1 MSKLLVKLFIKNYND
16 TKNPRVREKYGY
28 LGSITGIIVNVFLAV
43 AKYLI
48 GVATNSI
55 AITADA
61 VNNLSDSVSCV
72 ITLVSF
78 KMANMKPDKEHP
90 FGHGRIE
97 YVAALIVGFIVELM
111 GYELIKSS
119 IDKIR
124 HPEAVVF
131 SVPALIVLLISIG
144 GKIWLAF
151 FNSYLG
157 KRIDSAAMSAV
168 VTDSIS
174 DTTATTVTL
183 ISLIISIFTDLP
195 IDGYMG
201 IVVSLFILYSGFG
214 ILKESIGIILGTPP
228 DKELV
233 DELVEYIMS
242 HEEILGIHDL
252 VIHSYGATRTF
263 ASVHTEI
270 SADGDLLK
278 AHDTIDSIE
287 RHVKEKFG
295 IELVIHMDP
304 IVTND
309 ETTEKY
315 YQLVH
320 KIVKDYDSQLSLHD
334 FRVVEGPTHTNL
346 IFDIVVPYRYELTD
360 KELTI
365 KITELIKK
373 LNDCYFPVITVDH
386 SYI

>member
-1 MSKLLVKLFIKNYND
+1 MSELLLRLFIKNHQD
-16 TKNPRVREKYGY
+16 TKNPDVREKYGY
-28 LGSITGIIVNVFLAV
+28 LGSVTGIIINIFLAA

-48 GVATNSI
+48 GVITNSI

-119 IDKIR
+119 IGKIR
-124 HPEAVVF
+124 NPEAVVF
-131 SVPALIVLLISIG
+131 SVPAVIVLLISIG
-144 GKIWLAF
+144 GKIWLAV
-151 FNSYLG
+151 FNRHLG
-157 KRIDSAAMSAV
+157 KKIDSPAMSAV
-168 VTDSIS
+168 VADSIS
-174 DTTATTVTL
+174 DTTATAITL
-183 ISLIISIFTDLP
+183 ISLVVSLFTDFPL
-195 IDGYMG
+195 DGYMG

-214 ILKESIGIILGTPP
+214 ILKESVGIILGKPP
-228 DKELV
+228 EKELV
-233 DELVEYIMS
+233 DELVEFIMS
-242 HEEILGIHDL
+242 HDEILGIHDL

-270 SADGDLLK
+270 SSDGDLLR

-287 RHVKEKFG
+287 RLTKEKFG

-309 ETTEKY
+309 EKTESY
-315 YQLVH
+315 YQYIH
-320 KIVKDYDSQLSLHD
+320 KTVKDFDSSLSIHD

-346 IFDIVVPYRYELTD
+346 IFDIVIPHKYKLTE
-360 KELTI
+360 KELI
-365 KITELIKK
+365 AEINNLVHKDNE
-373 LNDCYFPVITVDH
+373 NYFLVITVDNC
-386 SYI
+386 YI

>member
-1 MSKLLVKLFIKNYND
+1 MSELLVQLFIKNYND

-157 KRIDSAAMSAV
+157 KKIDSAAMSAV

-183 ISLIISIFTDLP
+183 ISLIVSIFTDLP

-270 SADGDLLK
+270 PADGDLLK

-315 YQLVH
+315 YQLIH
-320 KIVKDYDSQLSLHD
+320 KTVKDYDSQLSLHD

-346 IFDIVVPYRYELTD
+346 IFDIVVPYRYKLTD

-365 KITELIKK
+365 EITELIKE
-373 LNDCYFPVITVDH
+373 LNESYFPVITVDH

>member
-1 MSKLLVKLFIKNYND
+1 MSNLLVKLFIKNYND

>member
-1 MSKLLVKLFIKNYND
+1 MSELLLRLFIKNHQD
-16 TKNPRVREKYGY
+16 TKNPEIREKYGY
-28 LGSITGIIVNVFLAV
+28 LGSVTGIIINIFLAA

-48 GVATNSI
+48 GVITNSI

-119 IDKIR
+119 IGKIR
-124 HPEAVVF
+124 NPEAIVF
-131 SVPALIVLLISIG
+131 SVPAVIVLLISIG
-144 GKIWLAF
+144 GKIWLAV
-151 FNSYLG
+151 FNRHLG
-157 KRIDSAAMSAV
+157 KKIDSPAMSAV
-168 VTDSIS
+168 VADSIS
-174 DTTATTVTL
+174 DTTATAITL
-183 ISLIISIFTDLP
+183 ISLVVSLFTDFPL
-195 IDGYMG
+195 DGYMG
-201 IVVSLFILYSGFG
+201 IVVSMFILYSGFG
-214 ILKESIGIILGTPP
+214 ILKESVGIILGKPP
-228 DKELV
+228 EKELV
-233 DELVEYIMS
+233 DELVEFIMS
-242 HEEILGIHDL
+242 HDEILGIHDL

-270 SADGDLLK
+270 SSDGDLLR

-287 RHVKEKFG
+287 RLTKEKFG

-309 ETTEKY
+309 EKTESY
-315 YQLVH
+315 YQYIH
-320 KIVKDYDSQLSLHD
+320 KTVKDFDSSLSIHD

-346 IFDIVVPYRYELTD
+346 IFDIVIPHKYKLTE
-360 KELTI
+360 KELI
-365 KITELIKK
+365 AEINNLVHKDNE
-373 LNDCYFPVITVDH
+373 NYFLVITVDNC
-386 SYI
+386 YI

>member
-1 MSKLLVKLFIKNYND
+1 MSELLLRLFIKNHQD
-16 TKNPRVREKYGY
+16 TKIPEIREKYGY
-28 LGSITGIIVNVFLAV
+28 LGSVTGIIINIFLAA

-48 GVATNSI
+48 GIITNSI

-119 IDKIR
+119 IGKIR
-124 HPEAVVF
+124 NPEAVVF
-131 SVPALIVLLISIG
+131 SVPAVIVLLISIG
-144 GKIWLAF
+144 GKIWLAV
-151 FNSYLG
+151 FNRHLG
-157 KRIDSAAMSAV
+157 KKIDSPAMSAV
-168 VTDSIS
+168 VADSIS
-174 DTTATTVTL
+174 DTTATAITL
-183 ISLIISIFTDLP
+183 ISLVVSLFTDFPL
-195 IDGYMG
+195 DGYMG
-201 IVVSLFILYSGFG
+201 VIVSLFILYSGFG
-214 ILKESIGIILGTPP
+214 ILKESVGIILGKPP
-228 DKELV
+228 EKELV
-233 DELVEYIMS
+233 DELVEFIMS
-242 HEEILGIHDL
+242 HDEILGIHDL

-270 SADGDLLK
+270 SSDGDLLR

-287 RHVKEKFG
+287 RLTKEKFG

-309 ETTEKY
+309 EKTESY
-315 YQLVH
+315 YQYIH
-320 KIVKDYDSQLSLHD
+320 KTVKDFDSSLSIHD

-346 IFDIVVPYRYELTD
+346 IFDIVIPHKYKLTE
-360 KELTI
+360 KELI
-365 KITELIKK
+365 AEINNLVHKDNE
-373 LNDCYFPVITVDH
+373 NYFLVITVDNC
-386 SYI
+386 YI

>member
-1 MSKLLVKLFIKNYND
+1 MSKLLVKLFIKNYDD
-16 TKNPRVREKYGY
+16 TKNPSVREKYGY
-28 LGSITGIIVNVFLAV
+28 LGSITGIIVNVLLAV

-48 GVATNSI
+48 GAASNSI

-119 IDKIR
+119 IDKIK

-131 SVPALIVLLISIG
+131 SVPALVVLLISIG
-144 GKIWLAF
+144 GKIWLAL
-151 FNSYLG
+151 FNGYLG

-183 ISLIISIFTDLP
+183 ISLIVSIFTDLP

-233 DELVEYIMS
+233 DELVDYIMS

-315 YQLVH
+315 YELIH
-320 KIVKDYDSQLSLHD
+320 KTVKDYDDKLSIHD
-334 FRVVEGPTHTNL
+334 FRIVEGPTHTNL
-346 IFDIVVPYRYELTD
+346 IFDIVVPYRYKLTD
-360 KELTI
+360 KELMNE
-365 KITELIKK
+365 ITELIHQI
-373 LNDCYFPVITVDH
+373 NNSYFPVITVDH

>member
-1 MSKLLVKLFIKNYND
+1 MSKLLVRLFIKDYQN
-16 TKNPRVREKYGY
+16 TKKPAVREKYGY
-28 LGSITGIIVNVFLAV
+28 LGSVMGIIVNILLAG

-48 GVATNSI
+48 GVLTGSI

-61 VNNLSDSVSCV
+61 VNNFSDSVSCV

-78 KMANMKPDKEHP
+78 KMAGMKPDKEHP

-119 IDKIR
+119 IEKIR
-124 HPEAVVF
+124 NPEAVEF
-131 SVPALIVLLISIG
+131 SSAAVIVLIISMG
-144 GKIWLAF
+144 GKIWLAL
-151 FNSYLG
+151 FNRYLG
-157 KRIDSAAMSAV
+157 KQIDSAAMSAV

-174 DTTATTVTL
+174 DTTATAVTL
-183 ISLIISIFTDLP
+183 VSLILSLYTDFPL
-195 IDGYMG
+195 DGYMG

-228 DKELV
+228 SKELV
-233 DELVEYIMS
+233 DELIDFIMS

-270 SADGDLLK
+270 SADGDLLS

-287 RHVKEKFG
+287 RHVRENFG
-295 IELVIHMDP
+295 IELVIHIDP

-315 YQLVH
+315 YQLVRAT
-320 KIVKDYDSQLSLHD
+320 VKAFDDTLSIHD
-334 FRVVEGPTHTNL
+334 FRVVEGPVHTNF
-346 IFDIVVPYRYELTD
+346 IFDVVVPHGYKLSN
-360 KELTI
+360 KELISEI
-365 KITELIKK
+365 KSQIQAV
-373 LNDCYFPVITVDH
+373 NVNYFPVITVDNC
-386 SYI
+386 YI